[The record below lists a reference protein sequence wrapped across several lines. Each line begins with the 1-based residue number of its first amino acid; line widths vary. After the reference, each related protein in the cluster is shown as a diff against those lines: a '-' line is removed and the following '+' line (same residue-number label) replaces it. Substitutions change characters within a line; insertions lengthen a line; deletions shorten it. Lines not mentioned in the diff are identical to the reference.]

1 MDRQKVLILYFITH
15 PRAFPISALVGLIIL
30 MVVLCIQ
37 VGWHNS
43 FLEVDDGP
51 FVNICQWVLVCNFG
65 MLVEKCEVPCAL
77 IKTELRCERKE

>member
-1 MDRQKVLILYFITH
+1 M
-15 PRAFPISALVGLIIL
+15 VGLIIL
-30 MVVLCIQ
+30 IVVLCVQ

-51 FVNICQWVLVCNFG
+51 FVNISQWVLVCNFG
-65 MLVEKCEVPCAL
+65 MLVEKCEAPCVL